1 MTTFPIYTIYIYIF
15 YSIYIYARLR
25 SLHIHNIVHCAFMV
39 CASQS
44 VFFFVSPH
52 NTTVCVCVCV
62 CDDVCPRTRNAF
74 KTQTYINSI
83 KRKKHT
89 HRTYHAIESTY
100 GNSFCEL
107 LAESL
112 HRSFCSFFCLFF
124 ILYSFYRFVIS
135 CSGWKLLY
143 SSFVQSF
150 LLAFCHHQRE
160 HIIYVPVQTNMR

>member
-1 MTTFPIYTIYIYIF
+1 MRDFGHCISTI
-15 YSIYIYARLR
+15 LC
-25 SLHIHNIVHCAFMV
+25 IVHLWCAH
-39 CASQS
+39 
-44 VFFFVSPH
+44 H
-52 NTTVCVCVCV
+52 NRFSSSFHRTIRRSVCV

-160 HIIYVPVQTNMR
+160 HIILCSRSDQYEVKVSVVD